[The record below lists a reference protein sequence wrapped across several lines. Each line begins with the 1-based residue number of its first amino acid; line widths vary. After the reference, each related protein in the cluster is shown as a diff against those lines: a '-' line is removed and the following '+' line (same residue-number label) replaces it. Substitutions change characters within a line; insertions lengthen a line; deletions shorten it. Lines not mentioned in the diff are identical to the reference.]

1 MAKSAS
7 APARSRW
14 GVRAHPNWRF
24 ARRTVSLACLLL
36 GFALG
41 LLATAPTALAH
52 GGDESQEGYLLV
64 QQALGHLAHDTSHTG
79 IDLAM
84 EKVGDALAAEDHDG
98 VAIPQVTQAKAALEA
113 GQVESARSL
122 LQDSIKVALSELPP
136 AVGNETGTKLIAPRT
151 ARPRGPDGFG
161 LATARG
167 LRRPGCGR
175 AGDAFVFRP
184 RDSVGVLR
192 RRLGGQ
198 QDSGAGHG
206 GLEQVKAD
214 GSP

>member
-84 EKVGDALAAEDHDG
+84 EKVDDALAAEDHDG

-136 AVGNETGTKLIAPRT
+136 AVGNETGTKLIAPELPGREGLT
-151 ARPRGPDGFG
+151 GLDWLLLGASVVLVAVG
-161 LATARG
+161 LAMSS
-167 LRRPGCGR
+167 
-175 AGDAFVFRP
+175 VFRP